1 MLGDG
6 SDIFRRPAGRG
17 RRVLAAEWGGRVE
30 ELAAEVLEL
39 AGAVAGG
46 GQAAP
51 AAGGPVQD
59 GPDEVEAAGLPREP
73 ADDLDAAAGFAEG
86 ALDEVGVPDP
96 LVMLGGEPQVAG
108 QLLAV
113 RQQAADRGRVELA
126 VFLGECFDAGL
137 HRGDEPLPGFHPG
150 GGEGGG
156 VEDLPVGAADLL
168 LRLRGDFRQEVAA
181 SVDEAALAQRA
192 G

>member
-17 RRVLAAEWGGRVE
+17 RRVLAADGCGRVE

-51 AAGGPVQD
+51 AAGGAVQD
-59 GPDEVEAAGLPREP
+59 GPDEVEAAGLAGEP
-73 ADDLDAAAGFAEG
+73 ADDLDPAAGFAEG
-86 ALDEVGVPDP
+86 PFDEVGVPDP

-108 QLLAV
+108 ELVAV
-113 RQQAADRGRVELA
+113 
-126 VFLGECFDAGL
+126 GE
-137 HRGDEPLPGFHPG
+137 
-150 GGEGGG
+150 
-156 VEDLPVGAADLL
+156 
-168 LRLRGDFRQEVAA
+168 Q
-181 SVDEAALAQRA
+181 
-192 G
+192 